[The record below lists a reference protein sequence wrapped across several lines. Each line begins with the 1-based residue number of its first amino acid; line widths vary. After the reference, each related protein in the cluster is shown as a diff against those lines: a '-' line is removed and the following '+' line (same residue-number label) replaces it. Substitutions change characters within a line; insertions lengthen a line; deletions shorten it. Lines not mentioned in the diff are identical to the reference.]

1 METLVSDEDD
11 LQPVHGKNETELAI
25 CKCWTTM
32 VSIDGIGIVRRVH
45 VQKTST
51 SSDISMG
58 NHAASRIQLIEPANN
73 HNTIEQHIY
82 NFSWTPWPVDPN
94 FPSRVTPSWQRHSQ
108 RNAYTQRE
116 NKPAKHRIITL
127 SFHSMKEK
135 YDHKLTKLQVVWK
148 RNCVMIDGVVVK
160 AICSMMMNF

>member
-1 METLVSDEDD
+1 MKMTYNQYTGGKCNRTGICNAE
-11 LQPVHGKNETELAI
+11 QPG
-25 CKCWTTM
+25 TTM
-32 VSIDGIGIVRRVH
+32 VSINGTSVSYVH
-45 VQKTST
+45 VQNKHI
-51 SSDISMG
+51 SDISMG
-58 NHAASRIQLIEPANN
+58 NYAASRIQLIEPANN